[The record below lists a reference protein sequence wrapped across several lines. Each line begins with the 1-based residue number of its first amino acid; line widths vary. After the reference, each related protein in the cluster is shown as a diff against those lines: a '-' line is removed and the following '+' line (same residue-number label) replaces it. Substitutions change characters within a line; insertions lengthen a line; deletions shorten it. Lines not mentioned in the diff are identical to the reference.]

1 MRTIIAVVGRVFVRC
16 IGGHFDDHLEVLFLT
31 GRNVRI
37 EEIIKPL
44 KLDYRDESRRSCLAI
59 EAEHRFLIS
68 AACLERS
75 FSRLRVFRCDCSRL
89 RNVLRVSAFG
99 VTASFNGGIDNFGSF
114 RCVRSG

>member
-37 EEIIKPL
+37 EEIMKLL
-44 KLDYRDESRRSCLAI
+44 KLDYRVESGRSRLAI

-68 AACLERS
+68 AACLGRS
-75 FSRLRVFRCDCSRL
+75 FSRLRVFRRDCSRL
-89 RNVLRVSAFG
+89 RSVLRVSAFG
-99 VTASFNGGIDNFGSF
+99 VTAGCNARIDDFGCF
-114 RCVRSG
+114 RCVRGG